1 VSAQQAAIKEEA
13 KSQQS
18 AKMLKEKAK
27 QIAKTKAIKLAKQK
41 IEAKM
46 KKQK

>member
-1 VSAQQAAIKEEA
+1 
-13 KSQQS
+13 
-18 AKMLKEKAK
+18 MLKEKAK